1 MSAPLDRQL
10 TAEEEERVTQMV
22 QQYARLSDELD
33 TLLVRSRV
41 LQEELQR
48 VSDKIRMKEVLD
60 RLVHFES

>member
-22 QQYARLSDELD
+22 QQYGRLSDELD